1 MRMKEVNDIDFY
13 NMPVGEE
20 LEYERNNNPIMEWRE
35 EAKRAYDEIII
46 NGSDELNLVS
56 IVINNYIDYI
66 HLTRGSQY
74 AKAHRELANNNM
86 MEEFNLAVNS
96 FNLNG

>member
-1 MRMKEVNDIDFY
+1 MRMKEINNIDF
-13 NMPVGEE
+13 NNLPTGEE
-20 LEYERNNNPIMEWRE
+20 LLYELNNNPIMGWRE
-35 EAKRAYDEIII
+35 EAKRAYNEII

-56 IVINNYIDYI
+56 IVISNYIDYI